1 MILAMWAVIALASI
15 DPKGEA
21 TPPWLAW
28 LEEAEHWRRA
38 GSIAEAERAYG
49 RALKEARLE
58 KAEDPAMAIV
68 VHNTGFFYH
77 QLGRLAD
84 AERYYGQSFRWFAAH
99 QPEYSSSV
107 VRVVMNLAVIYS
119 ETGRWDK
126 AEKHLRPWLQA
137 EVASPGDGA
146 RMRGVYASV
155 LARLGRYAEAAP
167 LMAEAREL
175 LAKEAPSDLQQES
188 FALAISNQAALF
200 LATGEV
206 AKSLANYREALAV
219 LEKLPNGYP
228 TTKVKTLHEAAAA
241 FAEAGEPETAA
252 KYYRRAL
259 DLGGARLGQEHPLLA
274 GVLRDYASLL
284 RRTGHGAEA
293 KKLEKRSDVI
303 REKHERANYLGLT
316 VDAKSLR

>member
-1 MILAMWAVIALASI
+1 MILAMCAAIALASI
-15 DPKGEA
+15 EPKGEA
-21 TPPWLAW
+21 TPAWLAW
-28 LEEAEHWRRA
+28 LEEAEQWRRA
-38 GSIAEAERAYG
+38 GRIEEADRAYG

-58 KAEDPAMAIV
+58 AAEDPALAIV

-77 QLGRLAD
+77 QRGRWAD

-99 QPEYSSSV
+99 QPQYSSSV
-107 VRVVMNLAVIYS
+107 VRVVTNLAVIYS

-126 AEKHLRPWLQA
+126 AEKHLRPWLQTEA
-137 EVASPGDGA
+137 ASPGDGA

-188 FALAISNQAALF
+188 LALAISNQAALF

-206 AKSLANYREALAV
+206 AKSLTNYREALAM

-228 TTKVKTLHEAAAA
+228 ITKVKTLHEAAAA
-241 FAEAGEPETAA
+241 FAEAGERETAT

-259 DLGGARLGQEHPLLA
+259 ELGGTRLGPEHPLLA

-284 RRTGHGAEA
+284 RRTGHGGEA
-293 KKLEKRSDVI
+293 KKFAKKADVI
-303 REKHERANYLGLT
+303 RDKHERANYVDLT